1 MSPAHGIYL
10 SQRMRQRAASAA
22 SHSVSVAQSYGHT
35 MERATTARKAAAAR
49 IPIRVM
55 ARPFLIEPGIGE
67 GFNPGRAEGF
77 RIGVGVGLLPL
88 MGLIEIRNPK
98 HRAAAD
104 GLAE

>member
-1 MSPAHGIYL
+1 
-10 SQRMRQRAASAA
+10 
-22 SHSVSVAQSYGHT
+22 
-35 MERATTARKAAAAR
+35 
-49 IPIRVM
+49 M
-55 ARPFLIEPGIGE
+55 ARPFSIEPGIGE
-67 GFNPGRAEGF
+67 CFNPGGAEGF